1 MSLKDLNDDEIL
13 EHLKNNTILRNQ
25 QLRVLVKLLNS
36 FKDNTT
42 IAIDGAWGSGK
53 TVFVK
58 QLCML
63 ADKAVEDYGRNTLND
78 ADIAK
83 LRENQKLFYFNAWES
98 DYLGDALSAILLK
111 LIAADDEGFNEVN
124 IKRAFSMLDPA
135 AMVKTVTA
143 NLVNIEGKR
152 KKDRLVE
159 GVKMLVDRHDAV
171 NEFIDIVKGDS
182 QRVVFVIDEV
192 DRCKPSFAVD
202 LLETIKHYFTRDDV
216 TFILTTNTV
225 ESSHTIKKYYGHEFD
240 GAGYLNKFFDYSYHL
255 QKVDTDLYTRA
266 MLDWAFKGGMV
277 SGVAADAIAYF
288 NFQMREINAYIS
300 ALKLVDGFINSSRT
314 LAANPM
320 DDNFVKALLVPF
332 ALALKIKNDG
342 RFTELVNGTEKGGQ
356 ILRTFAESTTEM
368 KDFAK
373 ELELKDVNITS
384 VDAEYEKL
392 HMDEFIELYRKMFKG
407 ESMRNRTGMYL
418 RPFQEAVSLLSSYT
432 AINEPMEQ
440 KHDK

>member
-13 EHLKNNTILRNQ
+13 EHLKKNTILRNK
-25 QLRVLVKLLNS
+25 QLSVLIKLLNS
-36 FKDNTT
+36 FQDNTT

-58 QLCML
+58 QLRML
-63 ADKAVEDYGRNTLND
+63 ADKTVEDYGRDTLND

-98 DYLGDALSAILLK
+98 DYLGDALSALLLK
-111 LIAADDEGFNEVN
+111 LIAADDEGFNEAN

-216 TFILTTNTV
+216 TFILTTNVT
-225 ESSHTIKKYYGHEFD
+225 ELSHTIKKYYGHEFD

-266 MLDWAFKGGMV
+266 MLDWAFNGGMV
-277 SGVAADAIAYF
+277 SGVAADAIAHF

-300 ALKLVDGFINSSRT
+300 ALKLVDDFISSSRSI
-314 LAANPM
+314 ASNPL
-320 DDNFVKALLVPF
+320 DDAFVKGLLVPF
-332 ALALKIKNDG
+332 ALALKVRNDSG
-342 RFTELVNGTEKGGQ
+342 FLDFVNGTEKGAQ
-356 ILRTFAESTTEM
+356 ILRNFAEATVEM
-368 KDFAK
+368 KDFTK
-373 ELELKDVNITS
+373 QLELNNVNITS
-384 VDAEYEKL
+384 TDAEYEKL
-392 HMDEFIELYRKMFKG
+392 LMDEFIELYRNMFKG
-407 ESMRNRTGMYL
+407 ESMRNRTGIYL

-432 AINEPMEQ
+432 AITEPQESEE
-440 KHDK
+440 